1 MLRSRKYLNSYQ
13 LTHLKRRWME
23 PNSEPR
29 SRSRDT
35 TQQTESLNLITNLE
49 YNIKMEFI
57 EIYHKESDRTITIP
71 ELDLHPEEEMEDFL
85 QRERPLVIRAM
96 AVALTLM
103 IEFGTD
109 TMPCFIVKDSD
120 SVFNVHRE
128 EAVYS
133 VDRCIEYFEEI
144 EDYEKCIKLTKLK
157 EEL

>member
-35 TQQTESLNLITNLE
+35 TQQTGSLNLITNLE

-109 TMPCFIVKDSD
+109 TMPCFIVKDTD
-120 SVFNVHRE
+120 SVFNVHRTD
-128 EAVYS
+128 AVYS

>member
-1 MLRSRKYLNSYQ
+1 
-13 LTHLKRRWME
+13 
-23 PNSEPR
+23 
-29 SRSRDT
+29 
-35 TQQTESLNLITNLE
+35 
-49 YNIKMEFI
+49 MEFI

-109 TMPCFIVKDSD
+109 TMPCFIVKDTD
-120 SVFNVHRE
+120 SVFNVHRTD
-128 EAVYS
+128 AVYS

-144 EDYEKCIKLTKLK
+144 EYYEKCIKLTKLK

>member
-1 MLRSRKYLNSYQ
+1 
-13 LTHLKRRWME
+13 
-23 PNSEPR
+23 
-29 SRSRDT
+29 
-35 TQQTESLNLITNLE
+35 
-49 YNIKMEFI
+49 MEFI
-57 EIYHKESDRTITIP
+57 ETYHQESDQTIPIP
-71 ELDLHPEEEMEDFL
+71 ELEIHPGEEMEDFL

-103 IEFGTD
+103 IEFDTD
-109 TMPCFIVKDSD
+109 TMPCFVIKDTN
-120 SVFNVHRE
+120 SVFNVHRT